1 MSKLD
6 SSRRADSENDDTF
19 GAENVPL
26 RDLRRTSVDSIASS
40 NFDRL
45 LEDDNSDASSTDSPQ
60 VDGGR
65 GAWLCLL
72 GCWLVEA
79 LIWSFPLAFGIFQ
92 DYYSKHELFRDST
105 AIPTI
110 GTLAT
115 GVSYLGMPF
124 ANMVVVRWPQH
135 KRTMCVTGWFMCIAG
150 LVIASFAKDVR
161 LLLLS
166 QGLLYGLGW
175 VVCYTPFFFILNT
188 WWVFR
193 RGFAYGILFSASGVL
208 GLAIPGVVGWLL
220 QRFGFKIALRAYATA
235 IICASGPG
243 LFLIRPRVP
252 DIKYENVQSAELRP
266 KRVLEHVAR
275 SPHTYI
281 LALAVFIQ
289 GLGFFI
295 PNLYIASFSSALGL
309 PTSSGAGLLALIS
322 LSQVLGQISQGWASD
337 HVNIYIPLS
346 LSALLPGLGAI
357 FLWGPAKD
365 MSRLVP
371 FAILWGLFSS
381 SYSVLLP
388 GICSFLARE
397 VNLAGGDSVT
407 MLLYG
412 ILSFERGLANILE
425 GPVSSWLLGG
435 QGDGPTI
442 DKAKF
447 GLGQYAAVVWFT
459 SICMFLSSMAGFG
472 IVYRRARGRS

>member
-1 MSKLD
+1 MALFAWVLACRGTHMELSISLRHLSGLLLQARAVPRQHRHTD
-6 SSRRADSENDDTF
+6 DWYTGHRRELSGYAVREYGSCTLAAAQKDDVCHWMVHVYCWTCYCELCEGREVALAF
-19 GAENVPL
+19 PRPALWTWLG
-26 RDLRRTSVDSIASS
+26 
-40 NFDRL
+40 RL
-45 LEDDNSDASSTDSPQ
+45 LHTI
-60 VDGGR
+60 
-65 GAWLCLL
+65 LL
-72 GCWLVEA
+72 HTQHLVGFPPWIR
-79 LIWSFPLAFGIFQ
+79 IWHPLQ
-92 DYYSKHELFRDST
+92 
-105 AIPTI
+105 
-110 GTLAT
+110 
-115 GVSYLGMPF
+115 
-124 ANMVVVRWPQH
+124 
-135 KRTMCVTGWFMCIAG
+135 
-150 LVIASFAKDVR
+150 
-161 LLLLS
+161 
-166 QGLLYGLGW
+166 
-175 VVCYTPFFFILNT
+175 
-188 WWVFR
+188 
-193 RGFAYGILFSASGVL
+193 